1 MLGFILAL
9 VAGAASPTQASVNA
23 RIREDLRSPYTTTLL
38 NFIFSAVIL
47 ALMVLAVERS
57 LYLPLAAVAEQPFW
71 IWLGGPCGTVIV
83 LLNIICLHKLGSARN
98 VMLICFGQI
107 MTGLLVDNY
116 GLFGSLQIPMSAKR
130 LIGALLV
137 IAGTALVNGISP
149 GGRGAE
155 SAEDGS
161 KEQSALSEGVQD
173 GSVVLYAML
182 AVICGFACTAQ
193 IAINGTLSIYADT
206 ALKATLINS
215 IAGFLATA
223 VVIVAIM
230 LVKGR
235 YGIYDGGKDHGQIT
249 FRPWMPAGGALA
261 IVIVGGNAIAA
272 PLLGTGIVT
281 ILNLVAMMAVSLMI
295 DATGFLGIEK
305 KPITMPKIAGM
316 ILLVAGAAL
325 ISF

>member
-1 MLGFILAL
+1 MLGFILGL

-23 RIREDLRSPYTTTLL
+23 RIREDVRSPYTTTLL
-38 NFIFSAVIL
+38 NFINSAVLL
-47 ALMVLAVERS
+47 ALMVLVIERS
-57 LYLPLAAVAEQPFW
+57 LYLPLAAIAEQPFW

-107 MTGLLVDNY
+107 MTGLLVDNF
-116 GLFGSLQIPMSAKR
+116 GLFGSLQIPMSTRR

-149 GGRGAE
+149 G
-155 SAEDGS
+155 SAGS
-161 KEQSALSEGVQD
+161 KAKAQTDREEGTQ
-173 GSVVLYAML
+173 GGTVVLYAIL

-193 IAINGTLSIYADT
+193 IAINGTLSIYSGT

-223 VVIVAIM
+223 IVIIAIM
-230 LVKGR
+230 LAKGR
-235 YGIYDGGKDHGQIT
+235 YAIYDGGEDPGHIVL
-249 FRPWMPAGGALA
+249 RPWMISGGALA

-272 PLLGTGIVT
+272 PMLGTGIVT
-281 ILNLVAMMAVSLMI
+281 ILNLVAMMAVSLII
-295 DATGFLGIEK
+295 DAAGFLGIEK
-305 KPITMPKIAGM
+305 KPITMPKIGGM
-316 ILLVAGAAL
+316 LLLVAGAAL
-325 ISF
+325 ISL